1 VTDEGNKPPI
11 GRVESIRLIRDS
23 VPEKMRGNGATAD
36 VRQMSLGQFGMAL
49 RVQLVQEAQEAVK
62 AETREALKIHLADAL
77 QLLQELAA
85 LERISMPELEATCAK
100 RAEDLGGFGRR
111 FYILLPSDSQGED
124 GLPVT

>member
-1 VTDEGNKPPI
+1 LTDEGNEPPVR
-11 GRVESIRLIRDS
+11 GVEHIKLIRDG
-23 VPEKMRGNGATAD
+23 VPDKMRESGATAD
-36 VRQMSLGQFGMAL
+36 VQQMPLGRFGMAL
-49 RVQLVQEAQEAVK
+49 RAQLVQEAQEAVK
-62 AETREALKIHLADAL
+62 AETRETLQIHLADAL

-85 LERISMPELEATCAK
+85 LERISMPELETTCAK